1 MVALNKQIADKYGKI
16 FKLLGVR
23 VFFSPTFSCDA
34 DAVIVIAENEG
45 DLDALAK
52 EFQDFT
58 RAPCVAFYGP
68 TALDV
73 GFTQHKSFSLD

>member
-1 MVALNKQIADKYGKI
+1 MAKNKQDAEKYGKI
-16 FKLLGVR
+16 FKKLGVR
-23 VFFSPTFSCDA
+23 VFFSPIFSCVA

-58 RAPCVAFYGP
+58 RAPCIAFFGE
-68 TALDV
+68 TAFDA
-73 GFTQHKSFSLD
+73 GFTQHRSFSVD